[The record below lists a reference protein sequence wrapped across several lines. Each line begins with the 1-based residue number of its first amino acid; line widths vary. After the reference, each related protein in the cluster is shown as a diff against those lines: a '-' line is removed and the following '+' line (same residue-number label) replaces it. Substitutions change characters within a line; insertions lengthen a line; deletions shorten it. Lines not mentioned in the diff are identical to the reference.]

1 MSRLGLG
8 LLVALVLALAAASGS
23 TAAAAPKRI
32 VSLSATATETLFA
45 IGAGKQVVAV
55 DAQSDY
61 PKQAPRTRLSYTN
74 PNVEA
79 IAAYKPDLVIVEY
92 DPNGIVASLRRV
104 GIHVLA
110 QKAART
116 FADVY
121 GQIRQLGAATGHAAQ
136 AGALVTRMKTRI
148 AALVAKAG
156 PRANGLSVYHELEPD
171 LYSATSTTFIG
182 QIYKLF
188 GLRNIADAADT
199 GGTGYPKLSPEYI
212 VSQSP
217 DVIVLGDVRC
227 CGQTAKTVAARPG
240 WGQISA
246 VKTGTIVRVDDSIA
260 SRWGPRIVDFV
271 RAVAAGLAHLRGT

>member
-1 MSRLGLG
+1 
-8 LLVALVLALAAASGS
+8 
-23 TAAAAPKRI
+23 
-32 VSLSATATETLFA
+32 
-45 IGAGKQVVAV
+45 
-55 DAQSDY
+55 
-61 PKQAPRTRLSYTN
+61 
-74 PNVEA
+74 
-79 IAAYKPDLVIVEY
+79 
-92 DPNGIVASLRRV
+92 DPNGIVAALQKLGIRV
-104 GIHVLA
+104 A
-110 QKAART
+110 FQRAART

-121 GQIRQLGAATGHAAQ
+121 GQIRQLGSLTGHVSQAA
-136 AGALVTRMKTRI
+136 AVAARMRTRI